1 MTKLTITPDVVK
13 KRLKVA
19 GSVASGEKVA
29 VTVLGFGAAST
40 DNLRLRVMAG
50 KVAVGV
56 FPLEDGDEWA
66 VDGVNL
72 TCTLNLS
79 TEQASRL
86 CRFGAETCVILED
99 TATPQLYGVADL
111 QLCPWIKLADVDVPV
126 NLDNYKVKIGILED
140 EIAQIRDSVGKFGN
154 EIAKANEILDPI
166 RELKGVEVKTNTT
179 NGMRQA
185 IKAIAHALGVLSV
198 KTLALCTLCA
208 GGAEVTTAALG
219 DLDLDTDPRV
229 VTDVTFDGL
238 ARTGDVVSKRG
249 DVMPGYY
256 YGDIVLRPASNNAP
270 ALVNVG
276 GHGNSGNVRITGGE
290 KRVERVDGDG
300 WMTWREFDVK
310 PEIEIDGLPVRQTLL
325 SLSDGAAAVKDRLD
339 AVTNGLDAV
348 ASGLDEHAANTGNP
362 HNVTAEQAGA
372 APTQRVA
379 QVESNVS
386 SMWYTLYGESCWLAV
401 TNYMRTIPGV
411 MPSFSLWEVRD
422 GATNEVYSSRDE
434 VTNRVEAAVGPLR
447 ESVADALEKAELA
460 KAWGR
465 HQSADGSAAPAGY
478 TVVST
483 TNLVLTGGG
492 KWEGVVLEALGQ
504 TFWVFSG
511 AGGLASTPEGKLR
524 CVDANGDTAFE
535 VTTGTMQTLPAIPA
549 SFQVESTADG
559 KDVTFSVYATNA
571 PTLWSATDLLGPWFA
586 HSNAT
591 WTAGLS
597 NTYTVAM
604 TVDSTSPT
612 MFFRATYELGQQ
624 PCVKFAKPLEL
635 TRIKI
640 GETIYDV
647 SVSDGKLA
655 LTEAN

>member
-1 MTKLTITPDVVK
+1 MAIPVILKGETPKPVELALAGGFDYA
-13 KRLKVA
+13 RCSLELDFCGIRRTFGELVA
-19 GSVASGEKVA
+19 GGSVAFAMTADETAGLPLGTSMVALALRNAAGEVRRLPWAKIKVTDA
-29 VTVLGFGAAST
+29 PGEMRGAAITIDPETLDVDDLTAADS
-40 DNLRLRVMAG
+40 LGAVKSRLNAVMAFLR
-50 KVAVGV
+50 GV
-56 FPLEDGDEWA
+56 
-66 VDGVNL
+66 
-72 TCTLNLS
+72 
-79 TEQASRL
+79 
-86 CRFGAETCVILED
+86 
-99 TATPQLYGVADL
+99 TAA
-111 QLCPWIKLADVDVPV
+111 A
-126 NLDNYKVKIGILED
+126 
-140 EIAQIRDSVGKFGN
+140 
-154 EIAKANEILDPI
+154 
-166 RELKGVEVKTNTT
+166 
-179 NGMRQA
+179 
-185 IKAIAHALGVLSV
+185 AIALLPFAAAGAGVQAVPLNDMPGD
-198 KTLALCTLCA
+198 A
-208 GGAEVTTAALG
+208 G
-219 DLDLDTDPRV
+219 V
-229 VTDVTFDGL
+229 VTNVTFDGL

-256 YGDIVLRPASNNAP
+256 YGDIVLRPASNDAP
-270 ALVNVG
+270 ALVNVR

-310 PEIEIDGLPVRQTLL
+310 PEIEIDEVRVRETLL
-325 SLSDGAAAVKDRLD
+325 SLSDGAAAVSDRLA
-339 AVTNGLDAV
+339 AVTNGLAAV
-348 ASGLDEHAANTGNP
+348 ASGLDEHAATTGNP

-372 APTQRVA
+372 ATTQRVA
-379 QVESNVS
+379 QVESNVA

-401 TNYMRTIPGV
+401 TNYMRAIPGV

-422 GATNEVYSSRDE
+422 GATNEVYSSKDE
-434 VTNRVEAAVGPLR
+434 ITNRVEAAVGPLR

>member
-72 TCTLNLS
+72 ACTLNLS

-238 ARTGDVVSKRG
+238 ATEAQVSAVRDALGQYLPLSWPTNADVAVGANNFWESNNVTVVGHDNYVTGENAVAVGAYALADGASALAVGTSDAVGNYAVAIGIDNEVRAKEAFAAGLFSKALFPYAFA
-249 DVMPGYY
+249 VGY
-256 YGDIVLRPASNNAP
+256 GAVASNNYAVAYGP
-270 ALVNVG
+270 FAEASGLQSTTVGGGAKSTALNSVAIGTFANATMTNALAVGLQANASGTSATAVGVNVKASGYGSFAAGFGAEATNAGSVAIGYGVHPPVPDGLFRYVAGATSYGFRSHALG
-276 GHGNSGNVRITGGE
+276 GYIGEGGSDSVSIGTYAYVTDKE
-290 KRVERVDGDG
+290 AVVISATSDQSASRSHGDG
-300 WMTWREFDVK
+300 TITLGVANGLADVWVGTNRMDAAV
-310 PEIEIDGLPVRQTLL
+310 ESSVR
-325 SLSDGAAAVKDRLD
+325 AAAYAVADYIFDAETSVCYRRMMRGGYLD
-339 AVTNGLDAV
+339 YVAVTNVDVRLP
-348 ASGLDEHAANTGNP
+348 ENYAAL
-362 HNVTAEQAGA
+362 V
-372 APTQRVA
+372 
-379 QVESNVS
+379 
-386 SMWYTLYGESCWLAV
+386 
-401 TNYMRTIPGV
+401 
-411 MPSFSLWEVRD
+411 
-422 GATNEVYSSRDE
+422 
-434 VTNRVEAAVGPLR
+434 
-447 ESVADALEKAELA
+447 ALE
-460 KAWGR
+460 
-465 HQSADGSAAPAGY
+465 
-478 TVVST
+478 
-483 TNLVLTGGG
+483 
-492 KWEGVVLEALGQ
+492 
-504 TFWVFSG
+504 
-511 AGGLASTPEGKLR
+511 
-524 CVDANGDTAFE
+524 
-535 VTTGTMQTLPAIPA
+535 
-549 SFQVESTADG
+549 ES
-559 KDVTFSVYATNA
+559 
-571 PTLWSATDLLGPWFA
+571 
-586 HSNAT
+586 
-591 WTAGLS
+591 
-597 NTYTVAM
+597 
-604 TVDSTSPT
+604 
-612 MFFRATYELGQQ
+612 R
-624 PCVKFAKPLEL
+624 
-635 TRIKI
+635 
-640 GETIYDV
+640 
-647 SVSDGKLA
+647 
-655 LTEAN
+655 

>member
-79 TEQASRL
+79 TEQANRL

-238 ARTGDVVSKRG
+238 ATTEYVDRHVLAAGSNAVSYVDASTNALSSVLGRQIADMAMG
-249 DVMPGYY
+249 AGMTNAVRSVAHSIADYVWDAESEICWRRQVSGGY
-256 YGDIVLRPASNNAP
+256 
-270 ALVNVG
+270 
-276 GHGNSGNVRITGGE
+276 
-290 KRVERVDGDG
+290 
-300 WMTWREFDVK
+300 
-310 PEIEIDGLPVRQTLL
+310 IDYV
-325 SLSDGAAAVKDRLD
+325 
-339 AVTNGLDAV
+339 AVTNIDLT
-348 ASGLDEHAANTGNP
+348 EPQNAA
-362 HNVTAEQAGA
+362 
-372 APTQRVA
+372 
-379 QVESNVS
+379 
-386 SMWYTLYGESCWLAV
+386 
-401 TNYMRTIPGV
+401 
-411 MPSFSLWEVRD
+411 
-422 GATNEVYSSRDE
+422 
-434 VTNRVEAAVGPLR
+434 
-447 ESVADALEKAELA
+447 ALEAVE
-460 KAWGR
+460 
-465 HQSADGSAAPAGY
+465 
-478 TVVST
+478 
-483 TNLVLTGGG
+483 
-492 KWEGVVLEALGQ
+492 
-504 TFWVFSG
+504 
-511 AGGLASTPEGKLR
+511 
-524 CVDANGDTAFE
+524 TAR
-535 VTTGTMQTLPAIPA
+535 
-549 SFQVESTADG
+549 
-559 KDVTFSVYATNA
+559 
-571 PTLWSATDLLGPWFA
+571 
-586 HSNAT
+586 
-591 WTAGLS
+591 
-597 NTYTVAM
+597 
-604 TVDSTSPT
+604 
-612 MFFRATYELGQQ
+612 RA
-624 PCVKFAKPLEL
+624 
-635 TRIKI
+635 R
-640 GETIYDV
+640 
-647 SVSDGKLA
+647 
-655 LTEAN
+655 